1 MPAASRGD
9 PEVLTAALAVSKVSH
24 EYGSRVAL
32 DSVSFE
38 LSSGATALLG
48 VNGAGKSTLL
58 RALSGARRPTS
69 GSVWLGGADLYQ
81 RATRRTALG
90 RVALMPQYAT
100 YPPSMT
106 ALEVVELAAWLRG
119 VRSSACRRRGTA
131 ALERVGLAERSD
143 SRMRQLSGGM
153 ARRVALAQAI
163 VADPEV
169 LLLDEPSTGLDP
181 QQRRVMI
188 DLLRSLGTTALFS
201 SHVVED
207 VVDVAARVLVLN
219 EGRLVFMGGVDELAQ
234 SAAIATRDV
243 ADRVES
249 AFLRLVSRAEGRR
262 A

>member
-1 MPAASRGD
+1 MGGD
-9 PEVLTAALAVSKVSH
+9 TEVMAAALAVSKVSH
-24 EYGSRVAL
+24 EYGPRVAL

-38 LSSGATALLG
+38 LRSGATALLG

-69 GSVWLGGADLYQ
+69 GSVWVGDADLYQ
-81 RATRRTALG
+81 RSTRRTALA
-90 RVALMPQYAT
+90 RVALMPQSAI
-100 YPPSMT
+100 YPSSMT
-106 ALEVVELAAWLRG
+106 ALEVVALAAWLRG
-119 VRSSACRRRGTA
+119 VRSSACRRRAAA
-131 ALERVGLAERSD
+131 ALERVGLAERSG
-143 SRMRQLSGGM
+143 SRMGQLSGGM

-188 DLLRSLGTTALFS
+188 DLLRSFGTTALFS

-207 VVDVAARVLVLN
+207 VVEVADRVLVLDD
-219 EGRLVFMGGVDELAQ
+219 GRLVFEGGVDELAE
-234 SAAIATRDV
+234 SAAVATGDV
-243 ADRVES
+243 ADRVER
-249 AFLRLVSRAEGRR
+249 AFLRLVSRRERLR